1 MADHASAVK
10 RHRQSLKRRER
21 NNHVR
26 KTCRSAVRR
35 ARAALESGAPDA
47 EKLVRLAERT
57 LRKACTKGVYH
68 PRTVSRTVSRL
79 AQARAGR
86 S

>member
-1 MADHASAVK
+1 MADHASAKK

-21 NNHVR
+21 NNHAR
-26 KTCRSAVRR
+26 KTCRNAVRR
-35 ARAALESGAPDA
+35 ARVALASGAPDA
-47 EKLVRLAERT
+47 AALVKQAERA

-68 PRTVSRTVSRL
+68 PSTVSRTVSRL
-79 AQARAGR
+79 ARAA

>member
-1 MADHASAVK
+1 MADHASAKK

-21 NNHVR
+21 NNHAR
-26 KTCRSAVRR
+26 KTCRNAVRR
-35 ARAALESGAPDA
+35 ARQALLVKSPDA
-47 EKLVRLAERT
+47 AELCKQAERA
-57 LRKACTKGVYH
+57 LRKACSKGLYH

-79 AQARAGR
+79 AQPQAA

>member
-1 MADHASAVK
+1 MADHPSAKK

-21 NNHVR
+21 NNHAR
-26 KTCRSAVRR
+26 KSCRNTLRR
-35 ARAALESGAPDA
+35 AREALLAGTPDA
-47 EKLVRLAERT
+47 EALCKQAERA
-57 LRKACTKGVYH
+57 LRKAGSKGLYH

-79 AQARAGR
+79 AQARTA